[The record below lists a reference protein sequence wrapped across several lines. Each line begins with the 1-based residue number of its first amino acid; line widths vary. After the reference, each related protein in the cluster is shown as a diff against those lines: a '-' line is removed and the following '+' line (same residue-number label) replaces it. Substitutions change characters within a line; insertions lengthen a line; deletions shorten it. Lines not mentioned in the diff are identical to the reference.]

1 MSLGELR
8 EAAILATIIDRVAEA
23 NRFCGETF
31 LQKSTFFLE
40 ELFGIPL
47 SSRFRLYHYGPFSF
61 DLRDQLRSM
70 EADDVVRVRPH
81 EFGAT
86 YVVGDRYSML
96 QRQFP
101 RTLVQYEKQIDFI
114 IRELSP
120 RGVKDLEALATA
132 LYVTKKQAATT
143 VDARAMELNRI
154 KPHVDMDRAR
164 ASVVKVDE
172 WMETTG
178 IATV

>member
-8 EAAILATIIDRVAEA
+8 EAAVIATIIDRVSAA
-23 NRFCGETF
+23 SRFCGETF
-31 LQKSTFFLE
+31 LQKSAFFLK

-47 SSRFRLYHYGPFSF
+47 TPKFRLYHYGPFSF

-70 EADDVVRVRPH
+70 EADDVVRIRPH

-101 RTLVQYEKQIDFI
+101 KTLLEYEKQIDFV

-120 RGVKDLEALATA
+120 KGVKDLEALATA
-132 LYVTKKQAATT
+132 LYVVK
-143 VDARAMELNRI
+143 ARPGTSADVRAKELHTI
-154 KPHVDMDRAR
+154 KPHVDMERAR
-164 ASVVKVDE
+164 ASVAKVDE
-172 WMETTG
+172 WMEMAG
-178 IATV
+178 GARA